1 MYCVSIGIKDFK
13 KAVNIISD
21 YEMAEIRLDLC
32 EFDRRQVKE
41 IFASHKNLIATFR
54 KSSRVNEKYRESILK
69 TAIAHGAKWLDLDME
84 SNDPDFIKE
93 MKEFLKDYGCKLIL
107 SVHNYKETP
116 EFSKIEQYIAKAKRY
131 NPELIKLVFFSNSQK
146 DNDTILKLYNKY
158 DNIIA
163 FNMGEIGK
171 ITRVKALERGAP
183 FTYVAIDDKSTAPG
197 QMTREQ
203 IKKYPKSI

>member
-69 TAIAHGAKWLDLDME
+69 TAIAYGAKWLDLDME
-84 SNDPDFIKE
+84 SNDPDFITE
-93 MKEFLKDYGCKLIL
+93 MKEFLKDYGCNLIL
-107 SVHNYKETP
+107 SAHNYKETP
-116 EFSKIEQYIAKAKRY
+116 DYSKIEQYITKAKRY
-131 NPELIKLVFFSNSQK
+131 DPELIKLVFFSNSQK
-146 DNDTILKLYNKY
+146 DNDTILKLYDKY

-203 IKKYPKSI
+203 IKKYPKSV